1 MQHRGFGVTNPHIA
15 LQLRHVF
22 FGGRL
27 LGERPRQHQFASKD
41 RASWINAT
49 IEGSGHPFMDRMD
62 PSLDVSNGA
71 GRLSFEPSS
80 IQVLGDRSQ
89 MDDQDNDLTVRQALE
104 AVEFIDEN
112 GGGGGS
118 AEHTKFQIINAP
130 TD

>member
-1 MQHRGFGVTNPHIA
+1 
-15 LQLRHVF
+15 
-22 FGGRL
+22 
-27 LGERPRQHQFASKD
+27 
-41 RASWINAT
+41 
-49 IEGSGHPFMDRMD
+49 MDRMD

-71 GRLSFEPSS
+71 ARLSFEPSS

-118 AEHTKFQIINAP
+118 AEQTKFQIINAP